1 MPDTDAQG
9 ILALFLQA
17 LNDTLLIIL
26 MAVAVFS
33 IIFGVTLSKDKDVDW
48 IEGVAIF
55 FAVFLVAIVT
65 AVNDFQKEKQFRAL
79 REKQV
84 RDFTVFLLHGL
95 IWP

>member
-1 MPDTDAQG
+1 M
-9 ILALFLQA
+9 
-17 LNDTLLIIL
+17 
-26 MAVAVFS
+26 FS

-55 FAVFLVAIVT
+55 FAVFLVATVT
-65 AVNDFQKEKQFRAL
+65 GVNDFQKEKQFRAL